1 MKKSLIA
8 GVVLAMVVATTSMAA
23 PERRGGTSMAAP
35 ERRGGTSMA
44 APARRG
50 GFMGGLHGCLFGLR
64 GAAAYNDGKNV
75 VPMEWVNAFTFH
87 IWSAIQGWQGT
98 TTADLR
104 AHYGSNFF

>member
-8 GVVLAMVVATTSMAA
+8 GVVLALVMAT
-23 PERRGGTSMAAP
+23 TSMAAP

-50 GFMGGLHGCLFGLR
+50 GFMGGLHGCCFGLR
-64 GAAAYNDGKNV
+64 GAAAFNDGKNV
-75 VPMEWVNAFTFH
+75 VPMEWIDALLLSN
-87 IWSAIQGWQGT
+87 IWAAIQGWQGT

-104 AHYGSNFF
+104 ARYGSNFF